1 MVEMMVIEQSQSK
14 KRKYN
19 HEEDDLM
26 MGFSMEDQL
35 NQDLL
40 EKVLSWLP
48 TSTFYRSRSVCKRWN
63 SIAESASFKLACQQV
78 PTRDPWFFMVH
89 NSHLDQSI
97 VFDTSQNDWKHLNNK
112 RPRHNREIQHQSE
125 LTTDSSSS
133 RNDLIPVAASG
144 GLVCF
149 RSTGSG
155 AFLVSNPVTGA
166 SRELP
171 ALPATAN
178 NQNIHAIAM
187 NSTSKQSYRLV
198 LVSGELP
205 NLAVSVYESGKD
217 CWEEEIKLKRQKAEG
232 KAADG
237 GEEDDSSDAAG
248 GGGGDEVLYFLS
260 KTGDVVATNMQRSP
274 SKQYSSVIAV
284 KNGEEIIYFL
294 SSSGT
299 VVACNLAKE
308 TFFEYPRMLP
318 VCYEYSI
325 DVVECRGEMLAV
337 VLSEFLETAS
347 LRVWRFSEEEKE
359 EKDRTWRQIAV
370 MPPCMSHELHGK
382 KADINCVGSGDEKL
396 MICVNSS
403 KVSRYLMCDLE
414 TNGWT
419 ELPKCVVDGKPKEFM
434 SAFSF
439 EPRIEACV

>member
-1 MVEMMVIEQSQSK
+1 MV
-14 KRKYN
+14 
-19 HEEDDLM
+19 D
-26 MGFSMEDQL
+26 
-35 NQDLL
+35 
-40 EKVLSWLP
+40 
-48 TSTFYRSRSVCKRWN
+48 T
-63 SIAESASFKLACQQV
+63 
-78 PTRDPWFFMVH
+78 
-89 NSHLDQSI
+89 HLDQSI
-97 VFDTSQNDWKHLNNK
+97 VFDTSKSNWKHLKNK
-112 RPRHNREIQHQSE
+112 HPRLDKQAGK
-125 LTTDSSSS
+125 LTDDSSS
-133 RNDLIPVAASG
+133 NDFIPVAASG

-149 RSTGSG
+149 RSTSSG

-166 SRELP
+166 TRELP
-171 ALPATAN
+171 ALPAIVQ
-178 NQNIHAIAM
+178 NQNIHAIAV
-187 NSTSKQSYRLV
+187 NSSSKHSYRLV

-205 NLAVSVYESGKD
+205 NLSARVYESGKD
-217 CWEEEIKLKRQKAEG
+217 CWEEEIKLKSQKAAG
-232 KAADG
+232 KAAEG
-237 GEEDDSSDAAG
+237 GDEDDSTDAV

-284 KNGEEIIYFL
+284 KDGQEIIYFL

-299 VVACNLAKE
+299 VVACNLAKK

-325 DVVECRGEMLAV
+325 DVVECRGEMVVV
-337 VLSEFLETAS
+337 VLSEFLDTAS
-347 LRVWRFSEEEKE
+347 LRVWRFSDEEKE
-359 EKDRTWRQIAV
+359 EKDQSWRQIAV
-370 MPPCMSHELHGK
+370 MPPHMSHELYGK

-403 KVSRYLMCDLE
+403 KVSRYLMCDLR
-414 TNGWT
+414 TNDWT

>member
-1 MVEMMVIEQSQSK
+1 MVIEQAQTK
-14 KRKYN
+14 KRKFN
-19 HEEDDLM
+19 DEDVVGM
-26 MGFSMEDQL
+26 GGFSMEDQL

-40 EKVLSWLP
+40 EKILSWLP

-63 SIAESASFKLACQQV
+63 SVAESASFRLACQQV
-78 PTRDPWFFMVH
+78 PFRDPWFFMVD
-89 NSHLDQSI
+89 SHLDQSI
-97 VFDTSQNDWKHLNNK
+97 VFDTSQTNWKLLNNK
-112 RPRHNREIQHQSE
+112 RPRHLRVLEKQSK
-125 LTTDSSSS
+125 LTDSSSS
-133 RNDLIPVAASG
+133 SNDLIPVAASG

-171 ALPATAN
+171 ALPALTQ

-187 NSTSKQSYRLV
+187 SSSSKHSYRLV

-205 NLAVSVYESGKD
+205 NLSVRVCESGKD
-217 CWEEEIKLKRQKAEG
+217 CWEEEIKLRSQKAEG
-232 KAADG
+232 KAAEG
-237 GEEDDSSDAAG
+237 GDEDDSTDAV

-274 SKQYSSVIAV
+274 SKQYSSVITV
-284 KNGEEIIYFL
+284 KDGQEIIYFL

-299 VVACNLAKE
+299 VVACNLVEE

-325 DVVECRGEMLAV
+325 DVVECRGEMLVV

-347 LRVWRFSEEEKE
+347 LRVWRFSEEEE
-359 EKDRTWRQIAV
+359 EKDRCWRQIAV
-370 MPPCMSHELHGK
+370 MPPYMSHELYGK
-382 KADINCVGSGDEKL
+382 KADINCVGSGDDKL

-414 TNGWT
+414 TNDWT

-439 EPRIEACV
+439 EPRIEACI

>member
-1 MVEMMVIEQSQSK
+1 MELMVIEQTQSK

-19 HEEDDLM
+19 HEQDDVLM
-26 MGFSMEDQL
+26 MGFSIEDQL

-48 TSTFYRSRSVCKRWN
+48 TSSFYRSRSVCKRWN
-63 SIAESASFKLACQQV
+63 SVAESASFRLACQQV

-89 NSHLDQSI
+89 NSHLHQSI
-97 VFDTSQNDWKHLNNK
+97 VFDTSQSNWKHLNDK
-112 RPRHNREIQHQSE
+112 RPPRNQVIGQQSGI
-125 LTTDSSSS
+125 TTDSS
-133 RNDLIPVAASG
+133 RDNDFIPVAASG

-171 ALPATAN
+171 AMPATTQ

-187 NSTSKQSYRLV
+187 NSSSKHSYRLV

-217 CWEEEIKLKRQKAEG
+217 CWNEEIKLNSQKAEG
-232 KAADG
+232 KAAEG
-237 GEEDDSSDAAG
+237 GDEDDSSEAAG

-284 KNGEEIIYFL
+284 KDGEEIIYFL

-299 VVACNLAKE
+299 VVACNLVKE

-325 DVVECRGEMLAV
+325 DVVECRGEMLVV

-347 LRVWRFSEEEKE
+347 IRVWRFSEE

-370 MPPCMSHELHGK
+370 TPPSMSHELYGK

-396 MICVNSS
+396 MLCVNSS

-419 ELPKCVVDGKPKEFM
+419 ELPKCGVDGKPKEFM

-439 EPRIEACV
+439 EPRIEARV

>member
-1 MVEMMVIEQSQSK
+1 MVEMMVIEQTQSK

-19 HEEDDLM
+19 HEEEDDM
-26 MGFSMEDQL
+26 MVGFSMEDQL

-48 TSTFYRSRSVCKRWN
+48 TSSFYRSRSVCKRWN
-63 SIAESASFKLACQQV
+63 SVAESASFRLACQQV
-78 PTRDPWFFMVH
+78 PTRDPWFFMVD

-97 VFDTSQNDWKHLNNK
+97 VFDTSQSNWKHLSNK
-112 RPRHNREIQHQSE
+112 RMRRNREIEQQQE

-149 RSTGSG
+149 RSTSSG

-171 ALPATAN
+171 AMPATAN

-187 NSTSKQSYRLV
+187 NSISKQSYRLV
-198 LVSGELP
+198 LVSGEPP
-205 NLAVSVYESGKD
+205 NLAVSS
-217 CWEEEIKLKRQKAEG
+217 EG
-232 KAADG
+232 RG
-237 GEEDDSSDAAG
+237 RLWREGEEDDSADA

-260 KTGDVVATNMQRSP
+260 KTGDVVATNMQRT
-274 SKQYSSVIAV
+274 V
-284 KNGEEIIYFL
+284 KDGEEIIYFL

-299 VVACNLAKE
+299 V
-308 TFFEYPRMLP
+308 YPRMLP

-325 DVVECRGEMLAV
+325 DVVECRGEMLV
-337 VLSEFLETAS
+337 LVLSEFLETAS

-370 MPPCMSHELHGK
+370 MPPCMSHELYGK

-396 MICVNSS
+396 MICVN
-403 KVSRYLMCDLE
+403 
-414 TNGWT
+414 
-419 ELPKCVVDGKPKEFM
+419 
-434 SAFSF
+434 
-439 EPRIEACV
+439 

>member
-1 MVEMMVIEQSQSK
+1 MVEMMAIQQAQSK

-19 HEEDDLM
+19 HEEEDDLM

-48 TSTFYRSRSVCKRWN
+48 TSSFYRSRSVCKRWN
-63 SIAESASFKLACQQV
+63 SVAESASFRLACQQV
-78 PTRDPWFFMVH
+78 PTRDPWFFMVD

-97 VFDTSQNDWKHLNNK
+97 VFDTSQSNWKHLNNK
-112 RPRHNREIQHQSE
+112 RPRRNREIEQQSE

-133 RNDLIPVAASG
+133 RNDLIPVASSG

-149 RSTGSG
+149 RSTSSG

-171 ALPATAN
+171 AMPATAN
-178 NQNIHAIAM
+178 NQNIHAISM
-187 NSTSKQSYRLV
+187 NSISKQSYRLV

-205 NLAVSVYESGKD
+205 NLTVSVYESGKD
-217 CWEEEIKLKRQKAEG
+217 CWEEEIKLKSKAGG
-232 KAADG
+232 KAAEG
-237 GEEDDSSDAAG
+237 GEEDDSADAAG

-284 KNGEEIIYFL
+284 KDGQEIIYFL

-299 VVACNLAKE
+299 V
-308 TFFEYPRMLP
+308 YPRMLP

-325 DVVECRGEMLAV
+325 DVVECRGEMLV
-337 VLSEFLETAS
+337 IVLSEFLETAS

-370 MPPCMSHELHGK
+370 MPPNMSHELYGK

-419 ELPKCVVDGKPKEFM
+419 ELPECVVDGKPKEFM

-439 EPRIEACV
+439 EPRIEARV

>member
-1 MVEMMVIEQSQSK
+1 MVEMQIQSK

-19 HEEDDLM
+19 HEEEDDVM
-26 MGFSMEDQL
+26 IGFSMEDQL

-48 TSTFYRSRSVCKRWN
+48 TSSFYRSRSVCKRWN
-63 SIAESASFKLACQQV
+63 SVAESASFRLACQQV
-78 PTRDPWFFMVH
+78 PIRDPWFFMVH

-97 VFDTSQNDWKHLNNK
+97 VFDTSQSNWKHLNNK
-112 RPRHNREIQHQSE
+112 RPRRNREIKQQSDFI
-125 LTTDSSSS
+125 TDNSS
-133 RNDLIPVAASG
+133 RSSNDLIPVAASG

-155 AFLVSNPVTGA
+155 VFLVSNPVTGV
-166 SRELP
+166 SRQLP
-171 ALPATAN
+171 VLPITVQ

-187 NSTSKQSYRLV
+187 NSSSKHSYRLV

-205 NLAVSVYESGKD
+205 NLVVSVYESGKD
-217 CWEEEIKLKRQKAEG
+217 CWEEEIKLKSQKAEG
-232 KAADG
+232 KAAEG
-237 GEEDDSSDAAG
+237 GEEDDAAGG

-299 VVACNLAKE
+299 VVSCNLAKE

-325 DVVECRGEMLAV
+325 DVVECRGEMLVV

-370 MPPCMSHELHGK
+370 MPPSMSHELYGK

-439 EPRIEACV
+439 EPRIEAHV